1 VRDLFGLG
9 ARGVQNVSGSS
20 RSSYD
25 PRSRYGSSSSSSRD
39 PRYSAQAPAD
49 PNAAVTLA
57 VDERTNS
64 LLVTANPAN
73 ILIIEEA
80 IEAVDL
86 PPLDGDFGSRNR
98 EPYLEVY
105 QLETADAM
113 EVTKTL
119 NVLYPGTILNE
130 DGRTRRIHIKA
141 TQEMHRD
148 IAITIKQ
155 LDGQGA
161 GATQMAVI
169 PLGRMDAY
177 TATTSIQ
184 SLFYADGENAPVVQP
199 HPSDNA
205 LIVRGS
211 NEQVTQIKLL
221 VTQLE
226 PGEAGGYGGEGNLRT
241 IPLGGRNPEDFLKAL
256 ERIWNVRGRN
266 PIRTVIPSATG
277 AIRDRRVP
285 SSNSPFS
292 PEEAAPTRPMPA
304 KPAPVDPPVVDP
316 ADKPNQSAG
325 RAPYETPV
333 AARLDATFL
342 RSVPDDL
349 AFAFADDPFTEV
361 SFSAAPQD
369 DSATE
374 NATDDAATDE
384 ELQQLFLDLNAAEAD
399 RESASVGSDAPIA
412 ITIQGGN
419 LLIVSE
425 DEAAL
430 DRLEEVIASLASAMP
445 PKAQWTVFYLRSADA
460 TQTSSILERLF
471 PTSSVSSVGSASDG
485 GFMSELSGGLSSMG
499 RGIMGMS
506 GLDSVL
512 SGPQTLRIIP
522 DVRSNSLF
530 VSGPPHQ
537 IDEVEDVLRILDASE
552 LPEQLRDRAPR
563 YIAVK
568 HAQVDEVAAILRDVF
583 KEELTPPQPAQ
594 QQRGGGGGN
603 PFAALMGGGGGSAA
617 SAPKV
622 QMTLGIDYQNSRL
635 YVSSN
640 ESMFQQVLTMVE
652 EIDSAAQEARR
663 AIRVVPLQHASSA
676 MIQQTIGS
684 LLPRVKVS
692 SSSTSRRAA
701 SSGGGSDS
709 NDAAQKQAA
718 EQLRQQFIQRALQG
732 GGRPGGGDAR
742 GGGRPSG
749 EGGGGGRP
757 GGGGGRR

>member
-1 VRDLFGLG
+1 
-9 ARGVQNVSGSS
+9 
-20 RSSYD
+20 
-25 PRSRYGSSSSSSRD
+25 
-39 PRYSAQAPAD
+39 
-49 PNAAVTLA
+49 
-57 VDERTNS
+57 
-64 LLVTANPAN
+64 
-73 ILIIEEA
+73 
-80 IEAVDL
+80 
-86 PPLDGDFGSRNR
+86 
-98 EPYLEVY
+98 
-105 QLETADAM
+105 M
-113 EVTKTL
+113 
-119 NVLYPGTILNE
+119 
-130 DGRTRRIHIKA
+130 
-141 TQEMHRD
+141 
-148 IAITIKQ
+148 
-155 LDGQGA
+155 
-161 GATQMAVI
+161 
-169 PLGRMDAY
+169 
-177 TATTSIQ
+177 
-184 SLFYADGENAPVVQP
+184 
-199 HPSDNA
+199 
-205 LIVRGS
+205 
-211 NEQVTQIKLL
+211 
-221 VTQLE
+221 
-226 PGEAGGYGGEGNLRT
+226 
-241 IPLGGRNPEDFLKAL
+241 
-256 ERIWNVRGRN
+256 
-266 PIRTVIPSATG
+266 
-277 AIRDRRVP
+277 
-285 SSNSPFS
+285 
-292 PEEAAPTRPMPA
+292 
-304 KPAPVDPPVVDP
+304 
-316 ADKPNQSAG
+316 
-325 RAPYETPV
+325 
-333 AARLDATFL
+333 
-342 RSVPDDL
+342 
-349 AFAFADDPFTEV
+349 
-361 SFSAAPQD
+361 
-369 DSATE
+369 
-374 NATDDAATDE
+374 
-384 ELQQLFLDLNAAEAD
+384 
-399 RESASVGSDAPIA
+399 
-412 ITIQGGN
+412 
-419 LLIVSE
+419 
-425 DEAAL
+425 